1 MKASR
6 ILCVCAAVAL
16 PQLSMAQQAPNSQ
29 SLGMVLAILHFCT
42 AVDPRDAA
50 AFRAQERSLLAG
62 VSVSAL
68 ASVKGS
74 NNYKQSFNLITGML
88 AQLPKADAAQTC
100 AADAHP

>member
-50 AFRAQERSLLAG
+50 AFRAQERNLLAG

-74 NNYKQSFNLITGML
+74 NAVRAPAEVAMP
-88 AQLPKADAAQTC
+88 LPPLNCSQQV
-100 AADAHP
+100 